1 MILEFKIYKLKQ
13 ESKLYKRVVEKDNG
27 LNEFIIIG
35 EEDEYFE
42 VQQLYE
48 NGLIMIGGLK
58 IDESAYCVLKDD
70 LENKV
75 ELGWEIQEI
84 EIPREYLTMD
94 IIENIQRLNKI

>member
-35 EEDEYFE
+35 EKDEYFE

-58 IDESAYCVLKDD
+58 IDKSTYCVLKDD

-84 EIPREYLTMD
+84 EIPTEYLTMD
-94 IIENIQRLNKI
+94 IIENIQRLNKL

>member
-1 MILEFKIYKLKQ
+1 MILEFNIYKLKQ
-13 ESKLYKRVVEKDNG
+13 ESKMYKRLVEKDNG
-27 LNEFIIIG
+27 INEFIIIG
-35 EEDEYFE
+35 EEDEYFK

-58 IDESAYCVLKDD
+58 IDESAYHVLKSD

-84 EIPREYLTMD
+84 DVPREYLTMD
-94 IIENIQRLNKI
+94 IIENIQRLNN